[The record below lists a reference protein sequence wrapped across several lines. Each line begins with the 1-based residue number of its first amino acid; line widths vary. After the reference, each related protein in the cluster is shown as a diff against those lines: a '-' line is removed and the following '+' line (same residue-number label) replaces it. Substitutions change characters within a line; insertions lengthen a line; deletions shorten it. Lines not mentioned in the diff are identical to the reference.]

1 MGLKALVA
9 SSCETGK
16 RALGTEE
23 MSTEGWLQGQ
33 CTPAAYLQILPTS
46 GFLLPG

>member
-1 MGLKALVA
+1 MGVKAPVA
-9 SSCETGK
+9 SFCEAGK
-16 RALGTEE
+16 GALGTEE
-23 MSTEGWLQGQ
+23 MSTGGWLREQ